1 MISFLWYTL
10 NFFFYPTLKLNR
22 ISLLFTASASQ
33 QFENYSL
40 FLKNYQI
47 HEKTKKKVFPSKSNR
62 NLHLLLQVE
71 TVEIFLSMCYW
82 NTSIRYG
89 HLSICFQSKKS
100 KAKKN
105 GHFCFS
111 FCVKIKKLKQEI
123 KSQSISHICILL
135 FLSSFLMLQPIIC
148 CNTSLYLLI
157 ITITKKELFRIKYC
171 EPFEKTTT
179 PIIKYLITTAAFW
192 YYNYI

>member
-1 MISFLWYTL
+1 MG
-10 NFFFYPTLKLNR
+10 
-22 ISLLFTASASQ
+22 ASQ

-40 FLKNYQI
+40 FLKKYQI
-47 HEKTKKKVFPSKSNR
+47 HEKPKKKFSHQN
-62 NLHLLLQVE
+62 QI
-71 TVEIFLSMCYW
+71 EIFTYYYKLKPLKFFFLCVTGTLLYVMDISVFVF
-82 NTSIRYG
+82 N
-89 HLSICFQSKKS
+89 QKKNQ
-100 KAKKN
+100 KLKKN

-123 KSQSISHICILL
+123 KSQSISHIYILL

-157 ITITKKELFRIKYC
+157 ITITKKEFRIKYC

-179 PIIKYLITTAAFW
+179 PIIKYLITTAAF
-192 YYNYI
+192 

>member
-1 MISFLWYTL
+1 MYIFLYDFFFVINLIFFFIPNSKTQSYFITFYSISVTTIRKLLSFLE
-10 NFFFYPTLKLNR
+10 K
-22 ISLLFTASASQ
+22 ISNSR
-33 QFENYSL
+33 
-40 FLKNYQI
+40 KNQ
-47 HEKTKKKVFPSKSNR
+47 KKKVFPSKSNR
-62 NLHLLLQVE
+62 NLHLLLQVA

-157 ITITKKELFRIKYC
+157 ITITKKEFRIKYC

-179 PIIKYLITTAAFW
+179 PIIKYLITTAAF
-192 YYNYI
+192 

>member
-1 MISFLWYTL
+1 MGSFL
-10 NFFFYPTLKLNR
+10 K
-22 ISLLFTASASQ
+22 
-33 QFENYSL
+33 
-40 FLKNYQI
+40 KYQI
-47 HEKTKKKVFPSKSNR
+47 HEKTKKKKVFPSKSNR
-62 NLHLLLQVE
+62 NLHLLLQVA

-157 ITITKKELFRIKYC
+157 ITITKKNLELSIVNHLKKQL
-171 EPFEKTTT
+171 PQ
-179 PIIKYLITTAAFW
+179 
-192 YYNYI
+192 